1 VKSAFLYSL
10 NNDLTPTL
18 MVAGAVM
25 FGAWTVAY
33 GQIVLTGFRDKTY
46 GLPLP
51 SIFLN
56 IAWEFI
62 FSFNLVADGEP
73 ALVWGNR
80 LWFAVDCVIVLQVFL
95 YGPQAQLNPWIRKH
109 FYAISLASLVGSVA
123 GLYCFTTYIGDV
135 YGLATSFLMNF
146 AMSILFISLLF
157 ARPDLKGLPYGAAW
171 AKMIGTLAG
180 AVFCYIWWPLQF
192 DPSGTLVRPPFIQQP
207 PNSYLLYFLYAT
219 IPVIDGLYIYL
230 NHQRRKELRNQSGAP
245 RSSYHVTV
253 T

>member
-1 VKSAFLYSL
+1 MRSAFLYSL
-10 NNDLTPTL
+10 GHDLTPTL
-18 MVAGAVM
+18 RIIGAVM
-25 FGAWTVAY
+25 FGAWTLAY
-33 GQIVLTGFRDKTY
+33 GQIVLTCFRDKTY

-62 FSFNLVADGEP
+62 FSFNLVAAGEP

-80 LWFAVDCVIVLQVFL
+80 LWFVVDCVIVLQVFL
-95 YGPQAQLNPWIRKH
+95 YGRQAQTNLWLRRH
-109 FYAISLASLVGSVA
+109 FYTIAVASLIASVV
-123 GLYCFTTYIGDV
+123 GLYCFTTYVNDI

-146 AMSILFISLLF
+146 VMSLLFIPLLF

-171 AKMIGTLAG
+171 TKMIGTAAG
-180 AVFCYIWWPLQF
+180 AVFCYFWWPMQF
-192 DPSGTLVRPPFIQQP
+192 DASGTLVRPPFIHQP
-207 PNSYLLYFLYAT
+207 PDAYLLYYLYVT

-230 NHQRRKELRNQSGAP
+230 NHQRRKALGGAAA
-245 RSSYHVTV
+245 YQLTV